1 MNRFE
6 DPELEKKLDAAGW
19 GLFFIWVG
27 IASLAGIRWGPAL
40 LVTGLI
46 ILGVQAARRALAI
59 SVESFWVAVGALFA
73 LGGLWQW
80 FDVRVALVPVV
91 LLLAG
96 VALLGSTFLH
106 RRAH

>member
-1 MNRFE
+1 MNENIER
-6 DPELEKKLDAAGW
+6 EKKLDVIGW
-19 GLFFIWVG
+19 GLFFVWVG
-27 IASLAGIRWGPAL
+27 IASLAGIGWGPAV

-46 ILGVQAARRALAI
+46 ILGVQAARRALAFG
-59 SVESFWVAVGALFA
+59 VEAFWVAVGALFT

-80 FDVRVALVPVV
+80 FDVRVALVPIL

-96 VALLGSTFLH
+96 VALLGSTLIH